1 MKISLSLPDFL
12 GRYYGFQIVIKF
24 DQKMFLVDLEYNS
37 VCNHTGCE
45 ILNLGKNWEARIKQR
60 LLGRQRDTLAIWV
73 NDKDLLS
80 KIFEWGIVTNRRL
93 HTRHL
98 MLAPT

>member
-1 MKISLSLPDFL
+1 MGIPLSLPDFL

-24 DQKMFLVDLEYNS
+24 DQKIFLVDLEYNS
-37 VCNHTGCE
+37 VCNHTRCE
-45 ILNLGKNWEARIKQR
+45 ILDLRKNWEARTKQR
-60 LLGRQRDTLAIWV
+60 LLCRQRDTLAIWV
-73 NDKDLLS
+73 NDKDLS
-80 KIFEWGIVTNRRL
+80 SVIFEWDIVTNRRL